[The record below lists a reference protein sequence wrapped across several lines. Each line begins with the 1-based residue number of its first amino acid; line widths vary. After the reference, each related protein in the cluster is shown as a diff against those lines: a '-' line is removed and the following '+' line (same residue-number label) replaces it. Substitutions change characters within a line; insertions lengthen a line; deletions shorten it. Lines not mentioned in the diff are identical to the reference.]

1 MSIVYDANGSIVGR
15 LCAKVAKSLIHG
27 ESVAIVNAESALFSG
42 SLDFV
47 VEKYHNRRQMTDKSN
62 PDHGAKWPRRPD
74 MFLRRVIRGMLP
86 KRNTRQKD
94 ALSRLRVYLGS
105 PSEVTKAIPF
115 IPSKIPNTT
124 VTVGL
129 VCKRLGWKGAFD

>member
-1 MSIVYDANGSIVGR
+1 MSIVFDAKGSIVGR
-15 LCAKVAKSLIHG
+15 LSAKVAKSLIHG
-27 ESVAIVNAESALFSG
+27 ESVVIVNAESALFSG

-47 VEKYHNRRQMTDKSN
+47 VNKYYNRRQMTDKAN

-94 ALSRLRVYLGS
+94 ALSRLRVYLGT
-105 PSEVTKAIPF
+105 PSDVTGAQPF
-115 IPSKIPNTT
+115 IPANIPNTT
-124 VTVGL
+124 VTVGQ
-129 VCKRLGWKGAFD
+129 VCKRLGWNGAA

>member
-1 MSIVYDANGSIVGR
+1 MSIVFDAKGSIVGR
-15 LCAKVAKSLIHG
+15 LSAKVAKSLIHG
-27 ESVAIVNAESALFSG
+27 ENVVIVNAESALFSG

-47 VEKYHNRRQMTDKSN
+47 VNKYYNRRQMTDKAN

-105 PSEVTKAIPF
+105 PSDVTGAQPF
-115 IPSKIPNTT
+115 I
-124 VTVGL
+124 
-129 VCKRLGWKGAFD
+129 